1 MTSTYKD
8 YQLMPSE
15 HIKTAERMSEIAA
28 EMVGVNSVERAQVYA
43 LLSVAHANIALAQ
56 MKGAMRL

>member
-1 MTSTYKD
+1 MSGYD
-8 YQLMPSE
+8 EYQMMPSE
-15 HIKTAERMSEIAA
+15 HIKAAERMTEIAA
-28 EMVGVNSVERAQVYA
+28 EMVGVNSTDRAQVYA